1 MHLDLWQGQVIPQVH
16 EQDLST
22 GKVWTKLVSIVLE
35 REDIASSKYTQ
46 KVVTSTNN
54 TTESSSMGC

>member
-1 MHLDLWQGQVIPQVH
+1 M
-16 EQDLST
+16 
-22 GKVWTKLVSIVLE
+22 TKLVSIVLE

-54 TTESSSMGC
+54 STESSSMGC